1 MTVRDEQPYEAIE
14 RFHAVMKE
22 ICTKHCNEHIRNDQE
37 GEKDEGEDHNHNSG
51 SAVGMCLVYYALS
64 QFNLPFFLE

>member
-1 MTVRDEQPYEAIE
+1 
-14 RFHAVMKE
+14 MKE

-64 QFNLPFFLE
+64 QFNLPFFWNE